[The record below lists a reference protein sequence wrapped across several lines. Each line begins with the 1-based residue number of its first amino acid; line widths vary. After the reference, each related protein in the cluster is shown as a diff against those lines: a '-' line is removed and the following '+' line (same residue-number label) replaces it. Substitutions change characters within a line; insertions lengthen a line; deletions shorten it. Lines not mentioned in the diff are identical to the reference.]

1 MTAPAPQPAPVL
13 PRLTLVT
20 GGARSGKSSYAE
32 RLAIASLR
40 PRRYI
45 ATAQAFDA
53 EMEERIT
60 MHRAQRGADWV
71 TVEAP
76 LDLAAALASAKPEEV
91 VLVDCLT
98 LWLTNHLLAEHDLE
112 AEISN
117 LLTALKNCSAPVICV
132 TNEVG
137 WGIVPMD
144 ALSRRFRDEQG
155 RLNQRV
161 AAAADLAVAVLCGL
175 PLALKGELP

>member
-1 MTAPAPQPAPVL
+1 VPGSPRL
-13 PRLTLVT
+13 PKLTLVT

-32 RLAIASLR
+32 GLARSSLR

-53 EMEERIT
+53 EMADRIAH
-60 MHRAQRGADWV
+60 HRAQRGEAWT

-76 LDLAAALASAKPEEV
+76 LDLCAALAAAQSDEV

-98 LWLTNHLLAEHDLE
+98 LWLTNHLLADHDLPTE
-112 AEISN
+112 VSRLEQS
-117 LLTALKNCSAPVICV
+117 LTACPAPLICV

-137 WGIVPMD
+137 WSIVPID

-155 RLNQRV
+155 RLNQRI
-161 AAAADLAVAVLCGL
+161 AALSGLTVAVLCGL
-175 PLALKGELP
+175 PLALKGSLP

>member
-1 MTAPAPQPAPVL
+1 MPGSILLQP
-13 PRLTLVT
+13 LTLVT

-32 RLAIASLR
+32 GLARNSQR

-53 EMEERIT
+53 EMADRIAH
-60 MHRAQRGADWV
+60 HRAQRGADWT

-76 LDLAAALASAKPEEV
+76 LDLCAALAETRPDEV

-98 LWLTNHLLAEHDLE
+98 LWLTNHLLADHDLP
-112 AEISN
+112 AEFTR
-117 LLTALKNCSAPVICV
+117 LEQALTDCPAPVICV

-137 WGIVPMD
+137 WSIVPMD

-155 RLNQRV
+155 RLNQRI
-161 AAAADLAVAVLCGL
+161 AARAGLAVAVLCGL
-175 PLALKGELP
+175 PLALKGRLP

>member
-1 MTAPAPQPAPVL
+1 MPADPL
-13 PRLTLVT
+13 PSLTLVT
-20 GGARSGKSSYAE
+20 GGARSGKSTYAE
-32 RLAIASLR
+32 GLASRSAR

-45 ATAQAFDA
+45 ATAQALDA
-53 EMEERIT
+53 EMVERIA
-60 MHRAQRGADWV
+60 HHQGQRGSDWV

-76 LDLAAALASAKPEEV
+76 FDLAGALASAQAQEV

-112 AEISN
+112 AEFEGVIA
-117 LLTALKNCSAPVICV
+117 ALHACPAPVICV

-161 AAAADLAVAVLCGL
+161 AAEAGLAVAVLCGL
-175 PLALKGELP
+175 PVALKGQLP

>member
-1 MTAPAPQPAPVL
+1 MPGSPSASPRL
-13 PRLTLVT
+13 PKLTLVT
-20 GGARSGKSSYAE
+20 GGARSGKSAFAE
-32 RLAIASLR
+32 GLAQASKR

-53 EMEERIT
+53 EMADRIAH
-60 MHRAQRGADWV
+60 HRAQRGADWT

-76 LDLAAALASAKPEEV
+76 LDLCAALATAHPSEV

-98 LWLTNHLLAEHDLE
+98 LWLTNHLLADHDLP
-112 AEISN
+112 AEFAR
-117 LLTALKNCSAPVICV
+117 LEQALTTCPAPVICV

-137 WGIVPMD
+137 WSIVPID

-155 RLNQRV
+155 RLNQRL
-161 AAAADLAVAVLCGL
+161 AALSDLTVAVLCGL
-175 PLALKGELP
+175 PLALKGSLP